1 MINSRY
7 LIFIGLFIIVMFTL
21 TTFGL
26 RGIMR
31 IYGLAKEK
39 DQIVTLNKKLS
50 EENHRLNDTIHSL
63 RTDRKYIE
71 DIARQELGLVKEDE
85 IVYQFENSAR

>member
-31 IYGLAKEK
+31 IHSLTKEK

-50 EENHRLNDTIHSL
+50 EENHRLKDTIHSL

-85 IVYQFENSAR
+85 IVYQFETSAQ